1 MDFNM
6 HRILVIG
13 GGSIGERHTRCF
25 QQTGRA
31 DVCLCDINDEVRS
44 RVAAT
49 YSLSASFWTLDAA
62 LADHASGELFSAA
75 VVCTPAHL
83 HIPMACQLA
92 EAGISLLIEKPLS
105 TTEDGVEQL
114 RSLVEDKSLALS
126 VAYVMRHHPALA
138 AMKAENHAGR
148 FGRPVQIVYTGGQHF
163 PFYRPAYREIYY
175 TKRETGGGA
184 IQDGLTHTM
193 NMAEWLLGPITKLVC
208 DAEHL
213 VLEGVEVEDT
223 VHVMTRQSSPD
234 GNSILGSFSLN
245 QHQPPNE
252 TRLTVLCEN
261 GAIRVEGL
269 RLLTCTDPDSDWT
282 VEQEFKLERDDLFVA
297 QADAFLD
304 QLEGKTKAAC
314 TLDEAL
320 QTLRVNLAELRSLET
335 QQWESP

>member
-1 MDFNM
+1 M

-25 QQTGRA
+25 QQTSRA
-31 DVCLCDINDEVRS
+31 DVCLCEINDDVRS
-44 RVAAT
+44 RVTET
-49 YSLSASFWTLDAA
+49 YSLSASFRALGEA
-62 LADHASGELFSAA
+62 LADHASREPFAAA

-92 EAGISLLIEKPLS
+92 EAGIGLLIEKPLS
-105 TTEDGVEQL
+105 TSEDGVDEL
-114 RSLVEDKSLALS
+114 RSLAEEQSLALS
-126 VAYVMRHHPALA
+126 VAYVMRHHPAFA
-138 AMKAENHAGR
+138 AMKAEIHAGR

-223 VHVMTRQSSPD
+223 VHVMTRQSGEN

-245 QHQPPNE
+245 QHQTPNE
-252 TRLTVLCEN
+252 NRLTILCEN

-269 RLLTCTDPDSDWT
+269 RLQTCTEPDSDWT
-282 VEQEFKLERDDLFVA
+282 VEREFELERDDLFVA
-297 QADAFLD
+297 QANAFLD
-304 QLEGKTKAAC
+304 QLESKAKAAC

-335 QQWESP
+335 QQWETP

>member
-1 MDFNM
+1 M

-31 DVCLCDINDEVRS
+31 DVCLCEVNDEVRS
-44 RVAAT
+44 RVAGT
-49 YSLSASFWTLDAA
+49 YSLSASFRTLNEA
-62 LADHASGELFSAA
+62 LADHAAGEPFAAA

-83 HIPMACQLA
+83 HIPMARQLA
-92 EAGISLLIEKPLS
+92 EVGIGLLIEKPLS
-105 TTEDGVEQL
+105 TSEDGIDQL
-114 RSLVEDKSLALS
+114 RSLVQEKSLALS
-126 VAYVMRHHPALA
+126 VAYVMRHHPAYA
-138 AMKAENHAGR
+138 AMKATLDAGQ

-163 PFYRPAYREIYY
+163 PFYRPAYRETYY

-193 NMAEWLLGPITKLVC
+193 NTAEWLLGPIARLVC

-213 VLEGVEVEDT
+213 VLAGVDVEDT
-223 VHVMTRQSSPD
+223 VHVMTRQTGAGGS
-234 GNSILGSFSLN
+234 SILGSFSLN

-252 TRLTVLCEN
+252 SRMTVLCDK
-261 GAIRVEGL
+261 GAVRVEGL
-269 RLLTCTDPDSDWT
+269 RLLTCTEPNSDWT
-282 VEQEFKLERDDLFVA
+282 VEEEFHLERDDLFVA
-297 QADAFLD
+297 QASAFLD
-304 QLEGKTKAAC
+304 QLEGKAEAAC

-335 QQWESP
+335 QKWETPTL

>member
-1 MDFNM
+1 M

-13 GGSIGERHTRCF
+13 GGSIGERHARCF

-31 DVCLCDINDEVRS
+31 DVCLCEVNDEVRS
-44 RVAAT
+44 RVTDT
-49 YSLSASFWTLDAA
+49 YSLSASFKTLDEA
-62 LADHASGELFSAA
+62 LASHSAGEPIAAA

-83 HIPMACQLA
+83 HIPMARQLA
-92 EAGISLLIEKPLS
+92 EAGVGLLIEKPLG
-105 TTEDGVEQL
+105 TTEDGVDEL
-114 RSLVEDKSLALS
+114 RSIVEKKTLALS
-126 VAYVMRHHPALA
+126 VAYVMRHHPAFA
-138 AMKAENHAGR
+138 AMKAALDAGR

-193 NMAEWLLGPITKLVC
+193 NTAEWLLGPISRLVC

-213 VLEGVEVEDT
+213 VLEGVDVEDT
-223 VHVMTRQSSPD
+223 VHVMTRQSGPD

-252 TRLTVLCEN
+252 SRMTVICDK

-269 RLLTCTDPDSDWT
+269 RLLTCTEPDTDWT
-282 VEQEFKLERDDLFVA
+282 VEEEFQLERDDLFVA
-297 QADAFLD
+297 QASSFLD
-304 QLEGKTKAAC
+304 QLEGNAEAAC

-335 QQWESP
+335 RQWETPSV

>member
-62 LADHASGELFSAA
+62 LADHASGEPFSAA

-126 VAYVMRHHPALA
+126 VA
-138 AMKAENHAGR
+138 
-148 FGRPVQIVYTGGQHF
+148 
-163 PFYRPAYREIYY
+163 
-175 TKRETGGGA
+175 
-184 IQDGLTHTM
+184 
-193 NMAEWLLGPITKLVC
+193 
-208 DAEHL
+208 
-213 VLEGVEVEDT
+213 
-223 VHVMTRQSSPD
+223 
-234 GNSILGSFSLN
+234 
-245 QHQPPNE
+245 
-252 TRLTVLCEN
+252 
-261 GAIRVEGL
+261 
-269 RLLTCTDPDSDWT
+269 
-282 VEQEFKLERDDLFVA
+282 
-297 QADAFLD
+297 
-304 QLEGKTKAAC
+304 
-314 TLDEAL
+314 
-320 QTLRVNLAELRSLET
+320 
-335 QQWESP
+335 